1 MTAQEFQI
9 DYKKQKPVC
18 KITSPGNE
26 EWILQ
31 KTFTIQ
37 GQVDPESVV
46 TVGEQ
51 KASVDAGGFFI
62 LPLTLSDPGLTNVSV
77 TVVDPYGNQGDY
89 PISFWFGFSIRMQ
102 INSRQAYNNNQKR
115 TIDLAPFIR
124 DSRTMV
130 PFRFLGEELQ
140 AKISFKINPVS
151 KLVSSIQYELQ
162 GTVVILTI
170 GDIQGTV
177 NEKEVLLDAPPII
190 IKGRT
195 VVPLRFI
202 TENLGCKTVWEPN
215 TKSIQVAYA
224 PKS

>member
-1 MTAQEFQI
+1 
-9 DYKKQKPVC
+9 
-18 KITSPGNE
+18 
-26 EWILQ
+26 
-31 KTFTIQ
+31 
-37 GQVDPESVV
+37 
-46 TVGEQ
+46 
-51 KASVDAGGFFI
+51 
-62 LPLTLSDPGLTNVSV
+62 
-77 TVVDPYGNQGDY
+77 
-89 PISFWFGFSIRMQ
+89 
-102 INSRQAYNNNQKR
+102 
-115 TIDLAPFIR
+115 
-124 DSRTMV
+124 MV